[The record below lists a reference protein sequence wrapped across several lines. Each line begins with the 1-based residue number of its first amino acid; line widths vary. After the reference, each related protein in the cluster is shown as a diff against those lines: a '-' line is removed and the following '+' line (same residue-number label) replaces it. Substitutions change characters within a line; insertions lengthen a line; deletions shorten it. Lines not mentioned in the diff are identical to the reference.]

1 MLSRGVPMLLAGDEV
16 LRSQGGNNNG
26 YCQDNEL
33 TWIDWADADTDLL
46 DFTKSVSA
54 LRAAH
59 PVFRR
64 RRFFSGKPVG
74 RRGQAGLPDIAWFTP
89 EGTEMTGEDW
99 GSGFAKSVGVFLNG
113 QGIPDRDARNQRIV
127 DDSFLLCFNAHYED
141 IEYTLPSKK
150 FAAAWRPVIDTRTDK
165 PDQDATLKARVKIP
179 VEARTVIVLQAVAPE
194 PA

>member
-1 MLSRGVPMLLAGDEV
+1 
-16 LRSQGGNNNG
+16 
-26 YCQDNEL
+26 
-33 TWIDWADADTDLL
+33 
-46 DFTKSVSA
+46 
-54 LRAAH
+54 
-59 PVFRR
+59 
-64 RRFFSGKPVG
+64 
-74 RRGQAGLPDIAWFTP
+74 
-89 EGTEMTGEDW
+89 MTGEDW

-127 DDSFLLCFNAHYED
+127 DDSFLLCFNAHHED

-150 FAAAWRPVIDTRTDK
+150 FGAAWQPVIDTRTDK